1 MTVLMDVL
9 KNGVQVP
16 QVDSSRLGVA
26 GCSGGGTQAAYFAA
40 VDPRAMVASVGCHM
54 STFAVDYAPSLPED
68 TLSQWPL
75 GGGGPADGEQT

>member
-40 VDPRAMVASVGCHM
+40 VDPRAMVASVGCYM
-54 STFAVDYAPSLPED
+54 STFADYAPSLPED